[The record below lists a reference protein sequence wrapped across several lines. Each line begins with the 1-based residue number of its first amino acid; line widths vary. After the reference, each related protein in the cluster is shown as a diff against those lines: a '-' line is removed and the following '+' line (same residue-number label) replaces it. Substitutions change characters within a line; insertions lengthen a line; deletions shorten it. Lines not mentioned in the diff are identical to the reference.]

1 MKVTIHQPEH
11 FPYLGFFQKMQAAD
25 LFVVLDDVQYTRNN
39 FQNRNKFLNRN
50 GEEEFFTIELEQGA
64 NKKLINEVLV
74 RTDTKWRIK
83 VLNKLRMNFRLDLQD
98 IYASDRLVEI
108 NMASIEYCRSGL
120 GITTPMVLSSSLGI
134 SSSKSQRLADIC
146 RTLGA
151 TEYISG
157 SGGRDYL
164 DESCF
169 SCRVSYF
176 KANVPDYYTTLQHL
190 QRDL

>member
-1 MKVTIHQPEH
+1 
-11 FPYLGFFQKMQAAD
+11 MQAAD

-74 RTDTKWRIK
+74 RTDTKWRSK

-98 IYASDRLVEI
+98 IYAYDLLVEI
-108 NMASIEYCRSGL
+108 NMASIEYCRIGL

-134 SSSKSQRLADIC
+134 TSSKSQRLADIC
-146 RTLGA
+146 RALGA

-164 DESCF
+164 DESLF

-176 KANVPDYYTTLQHL
+176 KANVPDFYSALQHIY
-190 QRDL
+190 QH